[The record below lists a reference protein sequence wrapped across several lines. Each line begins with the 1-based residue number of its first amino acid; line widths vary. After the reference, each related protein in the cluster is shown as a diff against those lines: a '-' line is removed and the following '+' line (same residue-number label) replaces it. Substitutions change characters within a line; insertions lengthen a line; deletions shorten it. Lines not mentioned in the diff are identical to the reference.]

1 MVEMKKKYNNV
12 ILLIALGLI
21 AIIYILRHNF
31 LITTYTYAIVIAA
44 ISIVVTLIA
53 FIFKVT
59 RQKDKVLF
67 GIKSFVMLYISIW
80 TLFYSYCYVQ
90 KSTNVQTAIV
100 PINGYYT
107 RRTDGVLFTFQDK
120 HFDRKA
126 FIPNYS
132 DSLIDKYVIKLE
144 LVEVISN
151 VYYINKLHVIPKN

>member
-12 ILLIALGLI
+12 ILLIALGLV

-44 ISIVVTLIA
+44 ISIAVTLIA
-53 FIFKVT
+53 FIFKAT

-100 PINGYYT
+100 PINGYT
-107 RRTDGVLFTFQDK
+107 SGHFKLNIVL
-120 HFDRKA
+120 
-126 FIPNYS
+126 
-132 DSLIDKYVIKLE
+132 
-144 LVEVISN
+144 
-151 VYYINKLHVIPKN
+151 

>member
-1 MVEMKKKYNNV
+1 MVETKKKYNSV

-21 AIIYILRHNF
+21 AIIYILRLKF

-44 ISIVVTLIA
+44 ISIAVTLIA
-53 FIFKVT
+53 FIFKAT

-67 GIKSFVMLYISIW
+67 GIRSFVMLYISMW

-107 RRTDGVLFTFQDK
+107 RRMDGVLFTFQDK

-151 VYYINKLHVIPKN
+151 VYYINKLHIIPKN

>member
-1 MVEMKKKYNNV
+1 MVETKKKYNSV

-21 AIIYILRHNF
+21 AIIYILRLKF

-44 ISIVVTLIA
+44 ISIAVTLIA
-53 FIFKVT
+53 FIFKAT

-67 GIKSFVMLYISIW
+67 GIKSFVILYISIW

-90 KSTNVQTAIV
+90 KSANVQTAIV
-100 PINGYYT
+100 
-107 RRTDGVLFTFQDK
+107 RRIDGVLFTFQDK

-126 FIPNYS
+126 FIPNYI
-132 DSLIDKYVIKLE
+132 DNLIDKYVIKLE

-151 VYYINKLHVIPKN
+151 VYYINKLHIIPKN